1 MLDTHLAPSD
11 ISKLLTRADKSPR
24 GRGTHPNVC
33 KPWPGRICH
42 PMDDS
47 SRYLE
52 GDTLG
57 KGRALGLGMWC
68 IWEATAKR
76 HLVRDTRTVV
86 RMRAE
91 CGVCGAAHPSAASGA
106 PTRGSPR
113 SGHGFFT
120 SGWRRPFC
128 PRLTQY
134 GVAQQ
139 EAGTSLFCFVAFARL
154 LAG

>member
-1 MLDTHLAPSD
+1 MSVNLGPGEFVILWMIQVGTWRETLWGKVAPLDLVCGVF
-11 ISKLLTRADKSPR
+11 
-24 GRGTHPNVC
+24 GRRPQN
-33 KPWPGRICH
+33 
-42 PMDDS
+42 
-47 SRYLE
+47 
-52 GDTLG
+52 DT
-57 KGRALGLGMWC
+57 WC
-68 IWEATAKR
+68 RAKR
-76 HLVRDTRTVV
+76 HLVWNTRTVV

>member
-1 MLDTHLAPSD
+1 MSVNLDPGEFVILWMIQVGTWRETLWGKVAPLD
-11 ISKLLTRADKSPR
+11 L
-24 GRGTHPNVC
+24 VC
-33 KPWPGRICH
+33 
-42 PMDDS
+42 S
-47 SRYLE
+47 V
-52 GDTLG
+52 
-57 KGRALGLGMWC
+57 
-68 IWEATAKR
+68 WEATAKR

-86 RMRAE
+86 RMGAE
-91 CGVCGAAHPSAASGA
+91 CGVRGAAHPSAASGA
-106 PTRGSPR
+106 PTSGSAR
-113 SGHGFFT
+113 SGHSFFT